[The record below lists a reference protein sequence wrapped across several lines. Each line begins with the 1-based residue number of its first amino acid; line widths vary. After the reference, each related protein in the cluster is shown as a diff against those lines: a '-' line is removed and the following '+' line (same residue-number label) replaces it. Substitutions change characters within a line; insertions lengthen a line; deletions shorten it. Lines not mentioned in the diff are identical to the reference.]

1 MYSKLEVNL
10 KNLEDITD
18 PFKYDGSYE
27 VVRRAAELYS
37 ESFDRIYNDLD
48 DKDLDVIL
56 FLDLGSW
63 KLSYD
68 KKKERIM
75 ACHLLDYQKEEL
87 CKLID
92 EVQDKADNH
101 FYAHYRD
108 AGKDAVWGMFG
119 TGTYSIKS
127 IVKETEYHKTA
138 VDFFSMVKD
147 MMPTDD
153 DENLFDLVNQFA
165 SNRHGG
171 IQSGLMSQFLH
182 CLKPTVFPILN
193 AVGTDIYQ
201 NDLEV
206 EGLDDPTKLINY
218 ADNCRKI
225 KDFRDKKTNVK
236 NYRVLDC
243 INRKPYLIEIID
255 KIEVWENWKS
265 DYNKWIPK
273 YIEEAKTGKDLSQWD
288 EETKNTFLSY
298 YNGVSSNK
306 QGCFSQD
313 DKQEIAEHWG
323 ELAPHFASLA
333 KHQIPEE
340 EPKYNEYKT
349 IEDIIGGLT
358 SRKKRVAT
366 HCLIAALQPYYLCT
380 IATDRDLHNLY
391 NYISKYTCEEQRDWT
406 GDWYED
412 SYNMLQLFVNATERS
427 AYDIVTLPWQ
437 TYQYFIEK
445 EQREN
450 GYMNNRNRCLNFLK
464 RNYNMILTGAPGTGK
479 TYLAKQVAAALIGID
494 EKHLSSDEHFA
505 FTQFHP
511 SYDYTDFVEG
521 LRPDA
526 NGTFVYKEGL
536 FKEFCEKA
544 ANAED
549 TDQTP
554 YVFIIDEINRGEIS
568 KIFGELFFAVD
579 PDYRMP
585 SSRILVKTQYQNMV
599 PKGSKFE
606 SGFYVPHNVYI
617 IGTMNDIDRSVE
629 SLDFAFRRR
638 FPTIEIKVE
647 DTIDGIC
654 SKMQDQSIVD
664 EAKNRLNKLNL
675 EISKDESLG
684 RQYCIGASYLL
695 KLNSNDDDCW
705 QSLWDNFL
713 QNLLLE
719 YLKGFEPK
727 EVNKKMKNFA
737 DSFGVR
743 NQVED
748 VEY

>member
-10 KNLEDITD
+10 KHLEDITD

-37 ESFDRIYNDLD
+37 ESFDKISNDLD

-63 KLSYD
+63 KLSND
-68 KKKERIM
+68 KKKDRIM
-75 ACHLLDYQKEEL
+75 SSHLFQDQKKEL
-87 CKLID
+87 CDLID
-92 EVQDKADNH
+92 NVQDKADHH

-225 KDFRDKKTNVK
+225 KDFRDENTNIK

-288 EETKNTFLSY
+288 EETKNWFLSY

-358 SRKKRVAT
+358 SRKKIVAT

-445 EQREN
+445 EQTEN
-450 GYMNNRNRCLNFLK
+450 GYMDNRNRCLNFLK

-664 EAKNRLNKLNL
+664 EAKNRLMALNL
-675 EISKDESLG
+675 EISQDEYLG

-705 QSLWDNFL
+705 QSLWYNFL